1 VAELDDLAGR
11 SVAGDGAALAAL
23 CQALEAPI
31 YRLCLRMLGDVGDAE
46 DAAQD
51 VLVKVITN
59 LSSFEGR
66 SALSTWVHQVAVR
79 HVLGLKRSR
88 AEARGVDEAGFEA
101 LLEQGLA
108 FGAALP
114 PPSPEDRT
122 LLGEVRL
129 ACTQGMLLMLS
140 REERLA
146 LVLVDLLGFE
156 GPEAAAVAEVSA
168 DAFRQRLSRARARL
182 AGFLRARC
190 GVVDGG
196 AACRCERQLPAK
208 QALGLRR
215 GGEVLTPLSEGDL
228 RPAADDVL
236 AAAGELRALRDVAA
250 AFHEGGRWTAPGSL
264 RARMRQVLPTVLG
277 TPPE

>member
-11 SVAGDGAALAAL
+11 AVAGDGAALGAL
-23 CQALEAPI
+23 CQALEAPV
-31 YRLCLRMLGDVGDAE
+31 YRLCLRMLGDPSDAE

-59 LSSFEGR
+59 LSAFEGR

-79 HVLGLKRSR
+79 HVLAVKRSR
-88 AEARGVDEAGFEA
+88 AEARAVDEAGFEA
-101 LLEQGLA
+101 RLEQGLA
-108 FGAALP
+108 FGAARP
-114 PPSPEDRT
+114 PPTPEDRA
-122 LLGEVRL
+122 LLGEVRF

-156 GPEAAAVAEVSA
+156 GPEAAAVSEVSH

-182 AGFLRARC
+182 ASFLRARC
-190 GVVDGG
+190 GVVDAG

-215 GGEVLTPLSEGDL
+215 GQEVFAPRSEGDL
-228 RPAADDVL
+228 HPADEVL
-236 AAAGELRALRDVAA
+236 AAAGELRAIRDVAA
-250 AFHEGGRWTAPGSL
+250 AFHQGGRWSAPGSL
-264 RARMRQVLPTVLG
+264 RSRMRQLLPTVLG
-277 TPPE
+277 PG